1 MASKPEKKKK
11 SPRKTGNQPN
21 NKMSFAT
28 DIPIPLF
35 YLYFY
40 FVFFFLKKKKKEA
53 LQAGLSDPQIE
64 VVKRPTNKWEFT
76 IGNLY
81 LKLG

>member
-35 YLYFY
+35 YLGFIYFKKER
-40 FVFFFLKKKKKEA
+40 KKKKKN
-53 LQAGLSDPQIE
+53 S
-64 VVKRPTNKWEFT
+64 
-76 IGNLY
+76 
-81 LKLG
+81 KLG